1 MSREYIITMT
11 AENRVGILAA
21 VTNAMNELG
30 ADLVECS
37 QTVVSGYFT
46 MIFSARFPENRE
58 KQIIFDHLSDACR
71 TFDLEV
77 TVSLVNRDREDIPN
91 RETVTKRL
99 RLVGQ
104 NSPGILR
111 RIAVK
116 MSINQIDII
125 GMHAWRQSEE
135 RFDMVMKIAVPTS
148 FPADDLEDELQSIDP
163 AWELRAALEDL
174 PEAPGG
180 DGDVSFSFC

>member
-46 MIFSARFPENRE
+46 MIFSARFPDNRE
-58 KQIIFDHLSDACR
+58 QQVIRDHLGDVCR
-71 TFDLEV
+71 PFDIEV
-77 TVSLVNRDREDIPN
+77 TMSPVNHDRADAPEGDA
-91 RETVTKRL
+91 VTKRL
-99 RLVGQ
+99 RLAGL
-104 NSPGILR
+104 NTPGILR

-116 MSINQIDII
+116 MSLNQIDII
-125 GMHAWRQSEE
+125 GMHAWRQDEQ
-135 RFDMVMKIAVPTS
+135 RFEMVMKIAIPGRFS
-148 FPADDLEDELQSIDP
+148 PDDLIKELKAIEP
-163 AWELRAALEDL
+163 AWELEAELEDYV
-174 PEAPGG
+174 EAA
-180 DGDVSFSFC
+180 VFTNER

>member
-1 MSREYIITMT
+1 MTREYIITMT

-21 VTNAMNELG
+21 VTTALNELS

-46 MIFSARFPENRE
+46 MIFSACFPGDRE
-58 KQIIFDHLSDACR
+58 QQVIFDHLSDACR
-71 TFDLEV
+71 TFGIEV
-77 TVSLVNRDREDIPN
+77 TISPVNRDRKGAPE

-99 RLVGQ
+99 RLSGR

-125 GMHAWRQSEE
+125 GMHAWRQDEE
-135 RFDMVMKIAVPTS
+135 RFEMVMKIAIPAS
-148 FPADDLEDELQSIDP
+148 FPSAELVEELQSIDP
-163 AWELRAALEDL
+163 AWELRAELEEYV
-174 PEAPGG
+174 EASGFTG
-180 DGDVSFSFC
+180 EQ

>member
-46 MIFSARFPENRE
+46 MIFSAQFPENRE
-58 KQIIFDHLSDACR
+58 QHVVRDHLSDVCR
-71 TFDLEV
+71 PFDIEV
-77 TVSLVNRDREDIPN
+77 TLSPVNPDRPDAPERDLVTR
-91 RETVTKRL
+91 RL
-99 RLVGQ
+99 RLIGQ

-116 MSINQIDII
+116 LSLNQIDIL
-125 GMHAWRQSEE
+125 GMHAWRRDEE
-135 RFDMVMKIAVPTS
+135 HFEMVMKIAIPTS
-148 FPADDLEDELQSIDP
+148 FQPSELPDELMTIDP
-163 AWELRAALEDL
+163 QWQLRAELEQID
-174 PEAPGG
+174 
-180 DGDVSFSFC
+180 

>member
-1 MSREYIITMT
+1 MT

-21 VTNAMNELG
+21 VTNAMTELG

-46 MIFSARFPENRE
+46 MIFSARFPNDRE
-58 KQIIFDHLSDACR
+58 KQVIFDHLSDACR
-71 TFDLEV
+71 TFGIEV
-77 TVSLVNRDREDIPN
+77 TISPVNSDRADAPD

-99 RLVGQ
+99 RLSGQ

-125 GMHAWRQSEE
+125 GMHAGRQNDE
-135 RFDMVMKIAVPTS
+135 RFEMVMKIAIPAS
-148 FPADDLEDELQSIDP
+148 FPADDLTTELQSIDP
-163 AWELRAALEDL
+163 AWELRAALEDYVE
-174 PEAPGG
+174 PAGFTDER
-180 DGDVSFSFC
+180 